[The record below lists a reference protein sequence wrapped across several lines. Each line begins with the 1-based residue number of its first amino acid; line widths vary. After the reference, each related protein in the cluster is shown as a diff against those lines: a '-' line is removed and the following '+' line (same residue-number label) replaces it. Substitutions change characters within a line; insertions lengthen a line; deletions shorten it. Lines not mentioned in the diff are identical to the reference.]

1 MMEQHNM
8 PEEVKQVVLD
18 ALQPYNVYAV
28 YLNGSRLYGFYNK
41 DSDYD
46 VVAFVVPDKEDLYLG
61 KPMVSKVLELNN
73 TLVEHVTVKD
83 VRYLLQY
90 LKKPSYHNS
99 LPLFQ
104 EPFLQYGETLFDS
117 DETVTSL
124 VFNKKSFLFSVGG
137 EYKNRVKKGQLKDKA
152 HALYLEQLFES
163 ALQSS
168 TLPGLKPEECLA
180 VRLGEKEY
188 EFKDANFLL
197 EKAKQ
202 YPETFDYGNFHMLL
216 DMKMVRWLEHYYEE
230 Y

>member
-1 MMEQHNM
+1 MKNI
-8 PEEVKQVVLD
+8 K
-18 ALQPYNVYAV
+18 
-28 YLNGSRLYGFYNK
+28 
-41 DSDYD
+41 
-46 VVAFVVPDKEDLYLG
+46 
-61 KPMVSKVLELNN
+61 KPTFNN
-73 TLVEHVTVKD
+73 TLFM
-83 VRYLLQY
+83 
-90 LKKPSYHNS
+90 
-99 LPLFQ
+99 FQ
-104 EPFLQYGETLFDS
+104 EPFLQFNERLFDQ
-117 DETVTSL
+117 DDAVTALLYRKKEFLLSL
-124 VFNKKSFLFSVGG
+124 GG
-137 EYKNRVKKGQLKDKA
+137 VYRQRVAKGEVKDKA

-197 EKAKQ
+197 EKAKE

>member
-1 MMEQHNM
+1 MEQHNM

-18 ALQPYNVYAV
+18 ILEPYNTYAA
-28 YLNGSRLYGFYNK
+28 YLTGSRSYGFYNK

-46 VVAFVVPDKEDLYLG
+46 VVSFVVPDKEDLYLG
-61 KPMVSKVLELNN
+61 KPMVSKVVKTDNA
-73 TLVEHVTVKD
+73 LVEQVTVKD
-83 VRYLLQY
+83 VRYLLNY
-90 LKKPSYHNS
+90 LKRPTFNT
-99 LPLFQ
+99 LFMFQ
-104 EPFLQYGETLFDS
+104 EPGLQFNERLFDQ
-117 DETVTSL
+117 DDAVTALLYRKKEFLLSL
-124 VFNKKSFLFSVGG
+124 GG
-137 EYKNRVKKGQLKDKA
+137 VYRQRVAKGEAKDKA